1 MSYRPYLRVSP
12 AFNLSDKLVSMEKL
26 KNRVREVVVEH
37 LGLDHPS
44 HNAELHDH
52 DCLIADHGADELDL
66 IALAMRLEDEFKV
79 NICDEALRE
88 NPSLIRCTT
97 LIADSLTPAQ

>member
-1 MSYRPYLRVSP
+1 MV
-12 AFNLSDKLVSMEKL
+12 NMEKL

-44 HNAELHDH
+44 HPTELHDH
-52 DCLIADHGADELDL
+52 DCLIADHGADDLDL

-79 NICDEALRE
+79 NICDEALRAS
-88 NPSLIRCTT
+88 PSVMKCTT